1 MTYTDIRVEKKDGI
15 VLLTLNRPDRLNA
28 VTWNSWREI
37 GEAVRDLEE
46 DDESRVL
53 VVTGSGR
60 GFCSGTD
67 LAAAA
72 AAGGEIPSEGN
83 RRERLRSRFLTT
95 AAIIACAKPS
105 IAAVNGVAAGGGLSL
120 CLACDIRIASQE
132 ARFSAIWSRRA
143 LVPDFG
149 CSHLLPRIVG
159 MSKAL
164 ELMYTGDMVD
174 AQEALAVGLVSQVVA
189 PDELMPTAMALAERI
204 AKGPPIAIEL
214 AKRLAYRAW
223 RQELE
228 AQAEYEEYLQRL
240 CIESEDAQE
249 GVRSFL
255 EKREPVFKGR

>member
-1 MTYTDIRVEKKDGI
+1 MAYTDIKVEKKGGV

-37 GEAVRDLEE
+37 EQVVQELKE
-46 DDESRVL
+46 DDEARVL

-67 LAAAA
+67 LAAAMA
-72 AAGGEIPSEGN
+72 SGAKIPTATN
-83 RRERLRSRFLTT
+83 RSERLRSRFLSV
-95 AAIIACAKPS
+95 ADIIACPKPS

-120 CLACDIRIASQE
+120 SLACDVRIASQQ

-149 CSHLLPRIVG
+149 CSYLLPRIVG

-164 ELMYTGDMVD
+164 ELMYSGQMVD
-174 AQEALAVGLVSQVVA
+174 AQEALAIGLVSQVVPA
-189 PDELMPTAMALAERI
+189 EELMPTAMALAERI
-204 AKGPPIAIEL
+204 AKGPAMAIEL
-214 AKRLAYRAW
+214 TKRLAYQSW
-223 RQELE
+223 QQELE
-228 AQAEYEEYLQRL
+228 AQTEYEEYLQRL

-255 EKREPVFKGR
+255 EKREPDFKGR

>member
-1 MTYTDIRVEKKDGI
+1 MTYADIRVEKKDGI

-28 VTWNSWREI
+28 VTWDSWQEI
-37 GEAVRDLEE
+37 TQAVGRLEE
-46 DDESRVL
+46 DDEARVL

-72 AAGGEIPSEGN
+72 AAGGVAPPGGS
-83 RRERLRSRFLTT
+83 RSERLRSRYL
-95 AAIIACAKPS
+95 AAADILACPKPS

-149 CSHLLPRIVG
+149 CSYILPRIVG

-164 ELMYTGDMVD
+164 ELMYTGQMID
-174 AQEALAVGLVSQVVA
+174 AQEALAIGLVSQVVA
-189 PDELMPTAMALAERI
+189 AEELMPTALALAERI
-204 AKGPPIAIEL
+204 AKGPPMAIEL
-214 AKRLAYRAW
+214 AKRLAYRGW
-223 RQELE
+223 RQEVE
-228 AQAEYEEYLQRL
+228 AQVEYEEHLQRL

>member
-1 MTYTDIRVEKKDGI
+1 MTYADIRVEKKDGI

-28 VTWNSWREI
+28 VTWDSWQEI
-37 GEAVRDLEE
+37 TQAVGRLEE
-46 DDESRVL
+46 DDEARVL

-67 LAAAA
+67 LIAAAA
-72 AAGGEIPSEGN
+72 AAGKAPPGGS
-83 RRERLRSRFLTT
+83 RSERLRSRFLAT
-95 AAIIACAKPS
+95 AAILACPKPS

-120 CLACDIRIASQE
+120 SLACDIRIASQE

-149 CSHLLPRIVG
+149 CSHLLPHIVG

-164 ELMYTGDMVD
+164 ELMYTGEIID
-174 AQEALAVGLVSQVVA
+174 AQEALAIGLVSQVVA
-189 PDELMPTAMALAERI
+189 AEELMPTAMALAERI

-214 AKRLAYRAW
+214 AKRLAYRGW

-228 AQAEYEEYLQRL
+228 SQVEYEEYLQRL
-240 CIESEDAQE
+240 CIESEDAEE

>member
-1 MTYTDIRVEKKDGI
+1 MTYADIRVEKKDGI

-28 VTWNSWREI
+28 VTWDSWREI
-37 GEAVRDLEE
+37 THAVRCLEE
-46 DDESRVL
+46 DDEARVL

-67 LAAAA
+67 LVAAA
-72 AAGGEIPSEGN
+72 AAGGKAPSGGC
-83 RRERLRSRFLTT
+83 RSERLCSRFLAT

-149 CSHLLPRIVG
+149 CSYLLPRIVG

-164 ELMYTGDMVD
+164 ELTYTGEMLD
-174 AQEALAVGLVSQVVA
+174 AQEALSIGLVRQVVA
-189 PDELMPTAMALAERI
+189 ADELMPTAMALAGRI

-214 AKRLAYRAW
+214 AKRLAYRGW

-228 AQAEYEEYLQRL
+228 AQVEYEEYLQRL
-240 CIESEDAQE
+240 CIESADAEE

>member
-1 MTYTDIRVEKKDGI
+1 MTYADIRVEKKDGI

-37 GEAVRDLEE
+37 TQVVQEMGE
-46 DDESRVL
+46 DDEARVL

-72 AAGGEIPSEGN
+72 AAGGEGPREGS
-83 RRERLRSRFLTT
+83 RSERLRSRYLATT
-95 AAIIACAKPS
+95 DILACPKPS

-120 CLACDIRIASQE
+120 CLACDIRIASEE
-132 ARFSAIWSRRA
+132 ARFSAVWSRRA

-149 CSHLLPRIVG
+149 CSHLLPRIIG

-164 ELMYTGDMVD
+164 ELMYTGRMVD
-174 AQEALAVGLVSQVVA
+174 AQEALAIGLVGQVA
-189 PDELMPTAMALAERI
+189 AADELMPTAMALAERI
-204 AKGPPIAIEL
+204 AKGPPMAIEL
-214 AKRLAYRAW
+214 AKRLAYRGW
-223 RQELE
+223 RQEMKD
-228 AQAEYEEYLQRL
+228 QSEYEEYLQRL

>member
-1 MTYTDIRVEKKDGI
+1 MTYADIKVEKKGGV
-15 VLLTLNRPDRLNA
+15 VLLTLNRPDKLNA
-28 VTWNSWREI
+28 VTWDSWREI
-37 GEAVRDLEE
+37 TQAVQQLGE
-46 DDESRVL
+46 DDAARVL

-72 AAGGEIPSEGN
+72 AGGGATPTASS
-83 RRERLRSRFLTT
+83 RSERLRSRFL
-95 AAIIACAKPS
+95 AAADIVACPKPS

-120 CLACDIRIASQE
+120 CLACDVRIASQE

-149 CSHLLPRIVG
+149 CSYLLPRIVG

-164 ELMYTGDMVD
+164 ELMYTGQMID
-174 AQEALAVGLVSQVVA
+174 AQEALAIGLVSQVVA
-189 PDELMPTAMALAERI
+189 AEELMPTAMALAERI
-204 AKGPPIAIEL
+204 AKGPPMAIEL
-214 AKRLAYRAW
+214 TKRLAYRDW
-223 RQELE
+223 QQELE
-228 AQAEYEEYLQRL
+228 ARSEYEECLQRL

-255 EKREPVFKGR
+255 EKREADFKGR

>member
-1 MTYTDIRVEKKDGI
+1 MAYTDIKVEKKGGV

-37 GEAVRDLEE
+37 EQAVQELEE
-46 DDESRVL
+46 NDAARVL
-53 VVTGSGR
+53 IVTGSGR

-72 AAGGEIPSEGN
+72 AAGGEGPREGS
-83 RRERLRSRFLTT
+83 RRERLRSRYLGA
-95 AAIIACAKPS
+95 AAIIACPKPS

-120 CLACDIRIASQE
+120 CLACDVRIASQE

-149 CSHLLPRIVG
+149 CSLLLPRIVR

-164 ELMYTGDMVD
+164 ELMYTGQVID
-174 AQEALAVGLVSQVVA
+174 AQEALAIGLVSQVVA
-189 PDELMPTAMALAERI
+189 AEELMPTAMALAERI
-204 AKGPPIAIEL
+204 AKGPAIAIEL
-214 AKRLAYRAW
+214 TKRLAYRGW
-223 RQELE
+223 QQELE
-228 AQAEYEEYLQRL
+228 AQTEYEEYLQRL

-255 EKREPVFKGR
+255 EKREPDFKGR

>member
-15 VLLTLNRPDRLNA
+15 VLLTLNRPRRLNA
-28 VTWNSWREI
+28 LTWDCWREI
-37 GEAVRDLEE
+37 SQAVAQLGE
-46 DDESRVL
+46 DDEARVL

-67 LAAAA
+67 LAAV
-72 AAGGEIPSEGN
+72 AAGASAPPSEGN
-83 RRERLRSRFLTT
+83 RSERLRSRYLGATT
-95 AAIIACAKPS
+95 ILACPKPS
-105 IAAVNGVAAGGGLSL
+105 IAAINGVAVGGGLAL

-132 ARFSAIWSRRA
+132 AHFSALWSRRA

-149 CSHLLPRIVG
+149 CSYLLPRIVG

-164 ELMYTGDMVD
+164 ELMYTGQTID
-174 AQEALAVGLVSQVVA
+174 AQEAMAIGLVNQVVA
-189 PDELMPTAMALAERI
+189 AEELTPTAMALAERI
-204 AKGPPIAIEL
+204 AKGPAIAIEL
-214 AKRLAYRAW
+214 TKRLAYRGW

-228 AQAEYEEYLQRL
+228 SQTEYEEYLQRL

-255 EKREPVFKGR
+255 EKRDPVFKSR

>member
-1 MTYTDIRVEKKDGI
+1 MTYIDIRVEKKDGI

-28 VTWNSWREI
+28 LTWDSWREI
-37 GEAVRDLEE
+37 TQAVGGLGE
-46 DDESRVL
+46 DDEARVL

-72 AAGGEIPSEGN
+72 AGAGEAPPEVS
-83 RRERLRSRFLTT
+83 RSERLRSRYLG
-95 AAIIACAKPS
+95 AAALLACPKPS

-120 CLACDIRIASQE
+120 CLACDVRIASQE

-149 CSHLLPRIVG
+149 CSYLLPRIVG

-164 ELMYTGDMVD
+164 ELMYTGQMID
-174 AQEALAVGLVSQVVA
+174 AQEALAIGLVGQVVA
-189 PDELMPTAMALAERI
+189 AEELLPTAMALAERI

-214 AKRLAYRAW
+214 AKRLAYRGW
-223 RQELE
+223 RQEIE
-228 AQAEYEEYLQRL
+228 SQSEYEEYLQRL

-255 EKREPVFKGR
+255 EKREPVFRGR